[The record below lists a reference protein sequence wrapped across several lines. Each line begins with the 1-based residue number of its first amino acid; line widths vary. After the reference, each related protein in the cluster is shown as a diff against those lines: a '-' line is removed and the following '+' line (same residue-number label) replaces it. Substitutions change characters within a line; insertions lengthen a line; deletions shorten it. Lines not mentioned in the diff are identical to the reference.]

1 MPFQDNTINNARAF
15 ARKPRLLISH
25 DPTSSSM
32 YIYTVRKDTNKLSIY
47 IFNDL
52 ENPPPEVVSTAI
64 HLKGIQTQSD

>member
-1 MPFQDNTINNARAF
+1 MPFPYNTINNARAF
-15 ARKPRLLISH
+15 ARKPRLFISNY
-25 DPTSSSM
+25 PTSFSM
-32 YIYTVRKDTNKLSIY
+32 YIYTVRKDTNNLSID

>member
-1 MPFQDNTINNARAF
+1 MSHVHNEFIKVTI
-15 ARKPRLLISH
+15 LI
-25 DPTSSSM
+25 
-32 YIYTVRKDTNKLSIY
+32 VKDTNNLSID